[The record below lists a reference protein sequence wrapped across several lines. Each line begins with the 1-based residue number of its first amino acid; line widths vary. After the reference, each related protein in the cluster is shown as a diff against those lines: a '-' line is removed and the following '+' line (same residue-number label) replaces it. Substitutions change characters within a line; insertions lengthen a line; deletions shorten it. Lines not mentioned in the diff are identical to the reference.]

1 MKESIDKTTYRSKYS
16 TRRDID
22 NQQETSGESRV
33 DFEVELTDDN
43 LDQTEP
49 SFTFYTN
56 NLSAKINENY
66 SSTSHSSKA
75 HDMGL

>member
-1 MKESIDKTTYRSKYS
+1 MKESIDKTTNRSKYS
-16 TRRDID
+16 TRHDID

-49 SFTFYTN
+49 SFTFYSN
-56 NLSAKINENY
+56 NFSAKINENH
-66 SSTSHSSKA
+66 SSTSHSSNV
-75 HDMGL
+75 HEMCL